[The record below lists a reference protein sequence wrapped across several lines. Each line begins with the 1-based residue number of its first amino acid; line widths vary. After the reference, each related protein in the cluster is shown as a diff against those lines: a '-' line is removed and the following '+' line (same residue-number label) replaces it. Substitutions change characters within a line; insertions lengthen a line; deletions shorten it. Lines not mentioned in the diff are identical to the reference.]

1 MTEMGGQNLRVP
13 SASLL
18 AMALRNCPVCHA
30 SVKLENLERHLANVH
45 PRQKTLVA
53 ISADDRRVIQEK
65 RRISTPGFHIRRS
78 TLAIILAVPLILG
91 GIIVTYPYLSTGGGA
106 FHSHSFLT
114 ITIDGQPATIP
125 ANIGIDSSL
134 WQDHSLDQDSS
145 MPDMPDGMSGMAA
158 LHTHD
163 TSGKIHVES
172 RVSRE
177 YTLGEFFRIWGQTF
191 DAQQVL
197 GHPAQTG
204 HRVWMVVDG
213 STMSP
218 SYSVVLRDQMH
229 IQIVCGAG

>member
-1 MTEMGGQNLRVP
+1 
-13 SASLL
+13 
-18 AMALRNCPVCHA
+18 MALRNCPVCHA

-45 PRQKTLVA
+45 PRQKTFVA
-53 ISADDRRVIQEK
+53 ISADDRRIIQEK
-65 RRISTPGFHIRRS
+65 RRITTPGFHVPRS
-78 TLAIILAVPLILG
+78 TLVMILVVPLILG

-106 FHSHSFLT
+106 IHWHPQLT
-114 ITIDGQPATIP
+114 ITIDGQTVTIP
-125 ANIGIDSSL
+125 ANIGIDASL
-134 WQDHSLDQDSS
+134 WQDHSLDQYSS
-145 MPDMPDGMSGMAA
+145 MPDMPDGMSGMAP

-163 TSGKIHVES
+163 TSGTIHVES

-177 YTLGEFFRIWGQTF
+177 YTLGDFFRIWGQTF

-197 GHPAQTG
+197 GHQAQSG

-229 IQIVCGAG
+229 IQIICGAG